1 MNNKT
6 ATKRNSASGSG
17 SARPNKAS
25 ASRRAKRTKKR
36 TNASGEF
43 FGKKEGGGSKKRNGK
58 SRYGSK
64 LQGSGKFSRS
74 SGKRSFQGGPRG
86 RNNNRRKQ
94 PSYNINSFIN
104 KATFVEETPFVP
116 QHAFADFAVDISIK
130 KNLERKGYTNPTAI
144 QDEVI
149 PHILEGKDVVG
160 LANTGTGKTAA
171 FLIPLIDG
179 VYAKKSGQ
187 ILVLTPTRELALQ
200 IEEEFRTFSRGMN
213 LSSVVCVGGTPI
225 TPQIRK
231 LKNYNHIVIGT
242 PGRVID
248 LMKRGKLRMEGVQS
262 VVLDEADRMLDMG
275 FINDMRFILEHVP
288 KKRHTLCFSA
298 TMAREIENIVSDF
311 LNNPVKISVK
321 TQDTSKNIDQD
332 VIRINGRDKVDILIE
347 CLTNDE
353 FKRVMV
359 FGRTKHGV
367 EKLSRSL
374 NRQNLRTESIHGN
387 KSHGQRQRA
396 LKRFKDGEVTALI
409 ATDVA
414 ARGLDINNVTHV
426 INYDLPE
433 TYDDYVHRIGRT
445 GRGEKSGKALTF
457 VG

>member
-1 MNNKT
+1 MNKKSFT
-6 ATKRNSASGSG
+6 SKRRSASGSG
-17 SARPNKAS
+17 SSRTNS
-25 ASRRAKRTKKR
+25 SSVSRRAKRTKKR
-36 TNASGEF
+36 
-43 FGKKEGGGSKKRNGK
+43 GGSKP
-58 SRYGSK
+58 
-64 LQGSGKFSRS
+64 QGSGGFSRA
-74 SGKRSFQGGPRG
+74 SGRKSFRGGSRG
-86 RNNNRRKQ
+86 GNNNRRKQ

-104 KATFVEETPFVP
+104 KATFVEEAPFVP
-116 QHAFADFAVDISIK
+116 KHSFADFAVDISIK
-130 KNLERKGYTNPTAI
+130 KNLERKGYTKPTAI

-149 PHILEGKDVVG
+149 PCILEGKDVVG

-171 FLIPLIDG
+171 FLIPLIHG
-179 VYAKKSGQ
+179 VYANKAGQ

-213 LSSVVCVGGTPI
+213 LASVVCVGGTPI

-248 LMKRGKLRMEGVQS
+248 LIKRGKLKLGGVQS

-275 FINDMRFILEHVP
+275 FVNDMRFILDSVP

-298 TMAREIENIVSDF
+298 TMPREIGAIVSDF
-311 LNNPVKISVK
+311 LNDPVKVSVK

-332 VIRINGRDKVDILIE
+332 VVRINGRDKIDILVEHLIQK
-347 CLTNDE
+347 D
-353 FKRVMV
+353 FSRVMV

-367 EKLSRSL
+367 EKLSKSL
-374 NRQNLRTESIHGN
+374 NRQNIKTESIHGN

-433 TYDDYVHRIGRT
+433 SYDDYVHRIGRT

>member
-1 MNNKT
+1 MNKKSF
-6 ATKRNSASGSG
+6 ASKRRSVSGSG
-17 SARPNKAS
+17 SACTNRSS
-25 ASRRAKRTKKR
+25 ASRRAKRTKKH
-36 TNASGEF
+36 
-43 FGKKEGGGSKKRNGK
+43 GGSKP
-58 SRYGSK
+58 
-64 LQGSGKFSRS
+64 QGSGGFSRG
-74 SGKRSFQGGPRG
+74 SGRKSFQGGPRG

-130 KNLERKGYTNPTAI
+130 KNLERKGYTKPTAI
-144 QDEVI
+144 QDEII
-149 PHILEGKDVVG
+149 PYILEGKDVVG

-171 FLIPLIDG
+171 FLIPLIHG
-179 VYAKKSGQ
+179 VYANKAGQ

-248 LMKRGKLRMEGVQS
+248 LMKRGKLRLEGVKS

-275 FINDMRFILEHVP
+275 FINDMRFILERVP
-288 KKRHTLCFSA
+288 KDRHTLCFSA
-298 TMAREIENIVSDF
+298 TMSKEIENIVSDF
-311 LNNPVKISVK
+311 LNDPVKVSVK

-332 VIRINGRDKVDILIE
+332 VIRINGRDKIDILVE
-347 CLTNDE
+347 CLTQKD
-353 FKRVMV
+353 FSRVMV

-367 EKLSRSL
+367 EKLSKSL
-374 NRQNLRTESIHGN
+374 NRQNIKTESIHGN

-414 ARGLDINNVTHV
+414 ARGLDINDVTHV

-433 TYDDYVHRIGRT
+433 SYDDYVHRIGRT

>member
-1 MNNKT
+1 MNNRQI
-6 ATKRNSASGSG
+6 TKRKSASGSR
-17 SARPNKAS
+17 SARPNKVS
-25 ASRRAKRTKKR
+25 ASRRAKRTKRVKKE
-36 TNASGEF
+36 SGEF
-43 FGKKEGGGSKKRNGK
+43 FEKKTQEGSKKRNGK
-58 SRYGSK
+58 KRFGGK
-64 LQGSGKFSRS
+64 PQGSGKFSRG
-74 SGKRSFQGGPRG
+74 SGKKSFRGGPRG

-94 PSYNINSFIN
+94 PSYNINDFIN
-104 KATFVEETPFVP
+104 KAAPVEETVFTP
-116 QHAFADFAVDISIK
+116 QHAFADFDVDISIK
-130 KNLERKGYTNPTAI
+130 KNLERKGYTSPTAI

-149 PHILEGKDVVG
+149 PYVLEGRDVVG

-171 FLIPLIDG
+171 FLIPLIDA
-179 VYAKKSGQ
+179 VYKKRSGQ

-248 LMKRGKLRMEGVQS
+248 LMKRGRLKLEGVQT

-275 FINDMRFILEHVP
+275 FINDMRFILERVP
-288 KKRHTLCFSA
+288 KDRHTLCFSA
-298 TMAREIENIVSDF
+298 TMAKEIEAIVADF
-311 LNNPVKISVK
+311 LKDPVKVSVK
-321 TQDTSKNIDQD
+321 TQDTAKNVDQD
-332 VIRINGRDKVDILIE
+332 VVRINGREKIDILIE
-347 CLTNDE
+347 CLTNDD

-374 NRQNLRTESIHGN
+374 NKRDIKTESIHGN

>member
-1 MNNKT
+1 MNKKSFT
-6 ATKRNSASGSG
+6 SKRRSASGSG
-17 SARPNKAS
+17 SSRTNS
-25 ASRRAKRTKKR
+25 SSVSRRAKRTKKR
-36 TNASGEF
+36 
-43 FGKKEGGGSKKRNGK
+43 GGSKP
-58 SRYGSK
+58 
-64 LQGSGKFSRS
+64 QGSGGFSRA
-74 SGKRSFQGGPRG
+74 SGRKSFRGGSRG
-86 RNNNRRKQ
+86 GNNNRRKQ

-104 KATFVEETPFVP
+104 KATFVEEAPFVP
-116 QHAFADFAVDISIK
+116 KHSFADFAVDISIK
-130 KNLERKGYTNPTAI
+130 KNLERKGYTKPTAI

-149 PHILEGKDVVG
+149 PCILEGKDVVG

-171 FLIPLIDG
+171 FLIPLIHG
-179 VYAKKSGQ
+179 VYANKAGQ

-213 LSSVVCVGGTPI
+213 LASVVCVGGTPI

-248 LMKRGKLRMEGVQS
+248 LIKRGKLKLGGVQS

-275 FINDMRFILEHVP
+275 FVNDMRFILESVP

-298 TMAREIENIVSDF
+298 TMPREIEAIVSDF
-311 LNNPVKISVK
+311 LNDPVKVSVK

-332 VIRINGRDKVDILIE
+332 VVRINGRDKIDILVEHLIQK
-347 CLTNDE
+347 D
-353 FKRVMV
+353 FSRVMV

-367 EKLSRSL
+367 EKLSKSL
-374 NRQNLRTESIHGN
+374 NRQNIKTESIHGN

-433 TYDDYVHRIGRT
+433 SYDDYVHRIGRT